1 MQFEPAAVTF
11 LEERFAGVPFAS
23 GCASIPA
30 GDSIAP
36 LPVPSQ

>member
-11 LEERFAGVPFAS
+11 LEARFAGVPFVS
-23 GCASIPA
+23 GGASIPA